1 MMLVP
6 VAAEGLTF
14 ALDGSSRAP
23 NRATTS
29 AFRNFRRERRRGH
42 RATTVPSSPAVYD
55 YAVGCYGRLSAAEV
69 LQPAVRL
76 ASDGYRVSE
85 LQETLT
91 RRELI
96 HRRGR
101 PAPRRCRRRTDPMSG
116 CHPSAD
122 SAPGSIRGGDPYGS
136 PTSGL
141 SR

>member
-1 MMLVP
+1 M
-6 VAAEGLTF
+6 
-14 ALDGSSRAP
+14 
-23 NRATTS
+23 
-29 AFRNFRRERRRGH
+29 
-42 RATTVPSSPAVYD
+42 PSSPAVYD
-55 YAVGCYGRLSAAEV
+55 YAVGRYGRLSAAEV